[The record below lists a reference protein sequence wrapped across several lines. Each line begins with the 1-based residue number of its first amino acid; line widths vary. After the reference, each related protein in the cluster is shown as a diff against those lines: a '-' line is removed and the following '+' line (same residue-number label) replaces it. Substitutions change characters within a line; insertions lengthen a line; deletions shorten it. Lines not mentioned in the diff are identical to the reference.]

1 MCGKCVYQCVWVEV
15 VGRWMVVCGDG
26 GIEGCWYVWCVVV
39 VGVFGAWGVKVGC
52 VKGWKDEVCIRRTQD
67 IDETERRDVHG

>member
-1 MCGKCVYQCVWVEV
+1 
-15 VGRWMVVCGDG
+15 MVVCGDG

-52 VKGWKDEVCIRRTQD
+52 VKGWKDEVCIRRT
-67 IDETERRDVHG
+67 